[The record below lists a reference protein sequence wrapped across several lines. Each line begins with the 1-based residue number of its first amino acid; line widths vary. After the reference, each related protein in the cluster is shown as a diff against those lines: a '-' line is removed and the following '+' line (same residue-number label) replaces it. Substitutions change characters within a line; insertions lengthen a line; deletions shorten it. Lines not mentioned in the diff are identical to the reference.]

1 MLGDLQATVAGL
13 EQGESVPESAL
24 RAAELASQGDL
35 QAALGLAQAALECQ
49 SPSLR
54 VALCGLIDGIEH
66 PAATQVALL
75 YLMGELSKRPQALK
89 LVLSQV
95 ASPEWVPVE
104 PAREGASE
112 LDPATFAK
120 AERADRCAILKR
132 LVQNDQLP
140 EALKLPLDGDDF
152 YDLWPALQQQPEL
165 LQPHLLKLPLS
176 LLWQVVPAPRDTDL
190 LGWLSPARSAS
201 LGPQTVAFERYPSAT
216 PYYDGGD
223 GTMETPAWR
232 VRVEESG
239 CQIRDSQGQ
248 PVMEVHF
255 DNARDDQDYSRMAE
269 HDRFF
274 EGLSGGRHQANKACS
289 LSMACDDRLLAVAT
303 LDGAVTLYDLPGRT
317 RQLSVFPAGK
327 VSEQAQPVRLRWC
340 SPGPWLAGV
349 HEGHYFVWDGEK
361 TEVLGPVPAGLRGL
375 FFKDGQLWSICRD
388 GSVYRLNPQTCELHQ
403 ELEAGGLL
411 PALSPDQRCLA
422 SYRHGR
428 VELYLLQPTQLGFLS
443 GWEAP
448 TPVRL
453 HFAEE
458 GRAVVLRLADPG
470 KSPTRSALSE
480 LSWRMGHACVAQWD
494 ESERTRLLELGGE
507 VGGFFEALFT
517 P

>member
-13 EQGESVPESAL
+13 EQGDRVPESAL
-24 RAAELASQGDL
+24 QAAELASQGDL
-35 QAALGLAQAALECQ
+35 QAALALAQAALEC
-49 SPSLR
+49 PSHHLR
-54 VALCGLIDGIEH
+54 VLLCGLIDGIEH
-66 PAATQVALL
+66 AAASQVALL

-89 LVLSQV
+89 LVLSQL

-104 PAREGASE
+104 PSREATSE
-112 LDPATFAK
+112 LDPSTFAR
-120 AERADRCAILKR
+120 AERAERSALLKR
-132 LVQNDQLP
+132 LLQKNQL
-140 EALKLPLDGDDF
+140 EVALELPLDGDDF

-190 LGWLSPARSAS
+190 LGWLSPAPSAS
-201 LGPQTVAFERYPSAT
+201 LGPQTLAFERYPSAT
-216 PYYDGGD
+216 PYFDGGD

-239 CQIRDSQGQ
+239 CQIRDAEGQ
-248 PVMEVHF
+248 TVMEIHF
-255 DNARDDQDYSRMAE
+255 DNARDDQDYSQLAE

-289 LSMACDDRLLAVAT
+289 LSMAAEDRLLAVAT
-303 LDGAVTLYDLPGRT
+303 LDGAVTLYNLPGRT
-317 RQLSVFPAGK
+317 RQASVFAAAK
-327 VSEQAQPVRLRWC
+327 VSDQAQPVRLRWC

-349 HEGHYFVWDGEK
+349 HQGHYFVWDGQQ
-361 TEVLGPVPAGLRGL
+361 TEVLEKAPAGLRGL

-388 GSVYRLNPQTCELHQ
+388 GSVYRLDPKTCELHQ

-422 SYRHGR
+422 CYRHGR
-428 VELYLLQPTQLGFLS
+428 VELYLLQPEQLGFLS
-443 GWEAP
+443 SWEAP

-470 KSPTRSALSE
+470 KSPTRSALAE
-480 LSWRMGHACVAQWD
+480 LSWRMGHASPAGWD
-494 ESERTRLLELGGE
+494 EAERSRLLRLGGD